1 MSKFAD
7 RYRPSG
13 SHLLDS
19 LQQRPAALVQP
30 ISRDLMDAMRR
41 NPHLRTYIDR
51 EAGKLGIPPFYKTL
65 SRDMRIWESPH
76 LIYPVGDPIFIHI
89 FPDKNVKTR
98 RVYRVIE
105 PKLSTPRMDLL
116 QKVEGRIVAQ
126 IDERL
131 EVETQEEKLQILMEL
146 LDRVVY
152 VSGAPQ
158 SNMESSGAG
167 GLFSGL
173 PFLRGSSLRKI
184 ALTSPEYQIMKYLLH
199 KNRIGLGVLE
209 PLIRDPYIEDISCDG
224 VGPIFLEHKIFQ
236 SLACDFGF
244 DTKESLNE
252 FALWLSERS
261 GKQATHRNPI
271 VDTILSDGSRLN
283 LVYGEDV
290 SMKGTNFTIRKFTAS
305 PLPIPKIISFG
316 TMDPTLAAYMWM
328 LIREGM
334 NIFVCG
340 ETASGKTT
348 TLTGL
353 VSFIKPNS
361 KIVSIEDTPEV
372 QLPHENWIREVT
384 RPSQRQESTVDMF
397 ELLKSA
403 LRQRPNYI
411 IVGEIR
417 GVEGN
422 IAFQAM
428 MTGHPV
434 LSTFHSASVQK
445 TIQRLTGNPILVPKT
460 HITNLNAILIQNA
473 IYDATGHMKRRVTSV
488 SEIVSYNPATDSF
501 SYIESFVWEPGEDRF
516 VFRAEGNSY
525 LLEEK
530 IGRARGYSSREISVV
545 YDELKSRSD
554 FLKKMTD
561 ENVSDYREFFH
572 RVIDADKKLTM
583 IKA

>member
-1 MSKFAD
+1 MSNFTD
-7 RYRPSG
+7 RYRG
-13 SHLLDS
+13 SPTHLLDN
-19 LQQRPAALVQP
+19 LQRRPITAVQP
-30 ISRDLMDAMRR
+30 ISRDLLDAMRR
-41 NPHLRTYIDR
+41 NPHLRTYVDR
-51 EAGKLGIPPFYKTL
+51 EGGKLGVPSFYKSL
-65 SRDMRIWESPH
+65 SRDMRNWESPH

-89 FPDKNVKTR
+89 FPDKSVKTR
-98 RVYRVIE
+98 KVYRVIE
-105 PKLSTPRMDLL
+105 PKLPGVRSELL
-116 QKVEGRIVAQ
+116 QKVEARIVAQ

-131 EVETQEEKLQILMEL
+131 EVETQEEKLQVLLEL
-146 LDRVVY
+146 LSRVAY
-152 VSGAPQ
+152 VKGSPNSPPQTSGG
-158 SNMESSGAG
+158 NR
-167 GLFSGL
+167 FNL
-173 PFLRGSSLRKI
+173 PFMSSKAVKRL
-184 ALTSPEYQIMKYLLH
+184 ALTPFEYQVVKYLLH
-199 KNRIGLGVLE
+199 KNRIGLGILE

-290 SMKGTNFTIRKFTAS
+290 SMKGTNFTIRKFSAA
-305 PLPIPKIISFG
+305 PLPVSSLINFG
-316 TMDPTLAAYMWM
+316 TMDPMLAAYMWM
-328 LIREGM
+328 LLREGM
-334 NIFVCG
+334 NVFVCG

-348 TLTGL
+348 TLTAL
-353 VSFIKPNS
+353 TSFIKPNS

-384 RPSQRQESTVDMF
+384 RSSQREESTVGMF
-397 ELLKSA
+397 DLLKSA

-445 TIQRLTGNPILVPKT
+445 TIQRLTGHPILVPKT
-460 HITNLNAILIQNA
+460 HITNLNAILLQNA
-473 IYDATGHMKRRVTSV
+473 IYDATGHMKRRVTGV
-488 SEIVSYNPATDSF
+488 NEIVGYNPASDSF
-501 SYIESFVWEPGEDRF
+501 SFIEAFHWEPGEDKF
-516 VFRAEGNSY
+516 FFRAEGNSY

-530 IGRARGYSSREISVV
+530 IGRARGYTAREISII
-545 YDELKSRSD
+545 YDELKARAAFIKKLSD
-554 FLKKMTD
+554 EKVTD
-561 ENVSDYREFFH
+561 FREFFSK
-572 RVIDADKKLTM
+572 VIDADKKLTM
-583 IKA
+583 IKK

>member
-1 MSKFAD
+1 MSNYKD
-7 RYRPSG
+7 RYRPST
-13 SHLLDS
+13 SHLLDT
-19 LQQRPAALVQP
+19 LHPRPTAILQP
-30 ISRDLMDAMRR
+30 ITRDLMDAMRR
-41 NPHLRTYIDR
+41 NPHLRAYIDG
-51 EAGKLGIPPFYKTL
+51 EGAKHGIPSFYKTL
-65 SRDMRIWESPH
+65 SRDMRNWESPQ

-89 FPDKNVKTR
+89 FPDAKIRTR
-98 RVYRVIE
+98 LVYRVIE
-105 PKLSTPRMDLL
+105 PKLPGGRAELL
-116 QKVEGRIVAQ
+116 QKVESRIVAQ

-131 EVETQEEKLQILMEL
+131 EVETQEEKLQVLMEL
-146 LDRVVY
+146 LDRVAY
-152 VSGAPQ
+152 VSGSKQSAPT
-158 SNMESSGAG
+158 SGG
-167 GLFSGL
+167 MFKL
-173 PFLRGSSLRKI
+173 PFLKGGGLSRI
-184 ALTSPEYQIMKYLLH
+184 PLTSFEYHVMKYLLH

-261 GKQATHRNPI
+261 GRQATNRNPI

-290 SMKGTNFTIRKFTAS
+290 SMKGTNFTIRKFTAA
-305 PLPIPKIISFG
+305 PLPVTKLISFG
-316 TMDPTLAAYMWM
+316 TMDPLLAAYVWM
-328 LIREGM
+328 LLREGM
-334 NIFVCG
+334 NVFVCG

-348 TLTGL
+348 TLTAMTA
-353 VSFIKPNS
+353 FIKPNS

-384 RPSQRQESTVDMF
+384 RPSQREESTVGMF

-445 TIQRLTGNPILVPKT
+445 TIQRLTGHPILVPKT

-473 IYDATGHMKRRVTSV
+473 IYDATGHMKRRVTSLN
-488 SEIVSYNPATDSF
+488 EIVSYNPTTDSF
-501 SYIESFVWEPGEDRF
+501 SFIESFHWEPGEDKF
-516 VFRAEGNSY
+516 LFRAEGNSY

-530 IGRARGYSSREISVV
+530 IGRARGYSSREMSII
-545 YDELKSRSD
+545 YDELNARAE
-554 FLKKMTD
+554 FIKKLTD
-561 ENVSDYREFFH
+561 DNVSDYREFFH
-572 RVIDADKKLTM
+572 RIIDADKKLTM

>member
-1 MSKFAD
+1 
-7 RYRPSG
+7 
-13 SHLLDS
+13 
-19 LQQRPAALVQP
+19 
-30 ISRDLMDAMRR
+30 MDAMRR
-41 NPHLRTYIDR
+41 NPHLRSYVDR
-51 EAGKLGIPPFYKTL
+51 EGRKHGVPSFYKTL
-65 SRDMRIWESPH
+65 SRDMRNWENPQ

-89 FPDKNVKTR
+89 FPDKKVGSR
-98 RVYRVIE
+98 LVYRVIE
-105 PKLSTPRMDLL
+105 PKLPPARVDLL

-131 EVETQEEKLQILMEL
+131 EVETQQEKLEVLMGL
-146 LDRVVY
+146 LDRVAY
-152 VSGAPQ
+152 VSGSPQ
-158 SNMESSGAG
+158 EKSGG
-167 GLFSGL
+167 GSILRL
-173 PFLRGSSLRKI
+173 PFLRGGGLSRI
-184 ALTSPEYQIMKYLLH
+184 PLTSFEYQIMKYLLH
-199 KNRIGLGVLE
+199 KNRIGLGILE

-244 DTKESLNE
+244 DTKETLNE

-261 GKQATHRNPI
+261 GRQATNRNPI

-290 SMKGTNFTIRKFTAS
+290 SMRGTNFTIRKFSAA
-305 PLPIPKIISFG
+305 PLPVSKLISFG
-316 TMDPTLAAYMWM
+316 TMDPLLAAYMWM
-328 LIREGM
+328 LLREGM
-334 NIFVCG
+334 NVFICG

-348 TLTGL
+348 TLTAMTA
-353 VSFIKPNS
+353 FIKPNS

-384 RPSQRQESTVDMF
+384 RPSQREESTVGMF

-445 TIQRLTGNPILVPKT
+445 TIQRLTGHPILVPKT

-488 SEIVSYNPATDSF
+488 NEIVSYNPNTDSF
-501 SYIESFVWEPGEDRF
+501 SYVESFHWEPGEDKF
-516 VFRAEGNSY
+516 FFRAEGNSY

-530 IGRARGYSSREISVV
+530 IGRARGYSAREISVI
-545 YDELKSRSD
+545 YDELKARAE
-554 FLKKMTD
+554 FIKKMTD

-572 RVIDADKKLTM
+572 RIIDADKKLTM